1 MGGIADIKK
10 AEKHRKRLKHLHKSK
25 RGCFSSQSLI
35 GPCDTKE
42 FCDEDSCEYINEIQ
56 ESFIKNGRVPQIVDT
71 DIYKHF

>member
-10 AEKHRKRLKHLHKSK
+10 EEAHRKRLKHLEKIKK
-25 RGCFSSQSLI
+25 RCDSSHI
-35 GPCDTKE
+35 IVGHCTTKE
-42 FCDEDSCEYINEIQ
+42 FCDEDVCDYINEVN